1 MRAAAI
7 ARDVTGIV
15 QAKNALSSTRQVA
28 PVASRRIFMDTMAD
42 QRESLSRRLGRLLGL
57 AKPYWKPL
65 SVGTVILV
73 VSSGLN
79 LAIPQALRV
88 LVDDALTGG
97 TMQDINRTAL
107 ILGAIGAGQAVTSG
121 LRYFI
126 FTSTGERIVA
136 DLRRELYRRIVA
148 QEIGFFDGRRTGELV
163 NRLASDTA
171 VVQNAV
177 SVNISMAL
185 RNAAQAVG
193 GFALLFYT
201 SVELTVIM
209 LLAVPPIAV
218 SATLFGKRIRKLSRA
233 AQDALADAGEVAEE
247 TLSGIR
253 TVRAFAHEAREEERY
268 GHAVERSYEVARTRI
283 INIAYF
289 SSGAS
294 LFAFG
299 AIAAVMWYG
308 GRIVVGGD
316 MSVGELMSYILY
328 TGIVAIAF
336 GTLADL
342 WTQFMRATG
351 AAERL
356 FDIIDRAPHIE
367 NRGGERLARVEGR
380 IALDRVSFT
389 YPSRPDVPVLREVS
403 FEVAPG
409 EVVALVGPS
418 GSGKS
423 TMAAL
428 VSRFYD
434 PVEGRVTLDGHDFR
448 TLDATWLRQ
457 QVGVVSQEPILFS
470 TSVADNIRYGRD
482 EASDE
487 EVRAAAA
494 AANAAGF
501 IEGFPEGFQTQVGER
516 GVQLSGGQK
525 QRVAIARALLKD
537 PRVLILDEA
546 TSALDAESEAL
557 VREALDRLM
566 EGRST
571 LVIAHRLSTVKDADR
586 VLVVE
591 NGRIVQEGSHG
602 ELMDDRAGTYRRLV
616 ERQFV
621 EAV

>member
-1 MRAAAI
+1 
-7 ARDVTGIV
+7 
-15 QAKNALSSTRQVA
+15 
-28 PVASRRIFMDTMAD
+28 MAE
-42 QRESLSRRLGRLLGL
+42 QRKSLSERLGRLLGL
-57 AKPYWKPL
+57 ARPYWKSL
-65 SVGTVILV
+65 AIGTVVLV
-73 VSSGLN
+73 ASSALN

-88 LVDDALTGG
+88 LVDDAFSGG
-97 TMQDINRTAL
+97 TLEDINRTAL
-107 ILGAIGAGQAVTSG
+107 ILGAIGGAQAVTTG
-121 LRYFI
+121 IRYFI
-126 FTSTGERIVA
+126 FTTTGERIVA
-136 DLRRELYRRIVA
+136 DLRRRLYQRMVA
-148 QEIGFFDGRRTGELV
+148 QEIGFFDERRTGELV
-163 NRLASDTA
+163 NRLASDTS

-185 RNAAQAVG
+185 RNAAQALG

-201 SVELTVIM
+201 SVELTIVM
-209 LLAVPPIAV
+209 LLAVPPIAI
-218 SATLFGKRIRKLSRA
+218 SATLFGKRIRKLSRS
-233 AQDALADAGEVAEE
+233 AQDALAEAGEVAEE

-268 GHAVERSYEVARTRI
+268 AQSVERSFDVARKRI

-294 LFAFG
+294 LFAFA
-299 AIAAVMWYG
+299 AIATVMWYG
-308 GRIVVGGD
+308 GRIVVAGE

-356 FDIIDRAPHIE
+356 FDIIDREPTIE
-367 NRGGERLARVEGR
+367 NLGGERLERVDGR
-380 IALDRVSFT
+380 IALERLSFT
-389 YPSRPDVPVLREVS
+389 YPSRPDVPVLHGVS

-434 PVEGRVTLDGHDFR
+434 PVDGRVTLDGRDLR
-448 TLDATWLRQ
+448 SLDATWLRR

-482 EASDE
+482 EASDD

-494 AANAAGF
+494 AANALSF
-501 IEGFPEGFQTQVGER
+501 IEGFPEGFETQVGER

-557 VREALDRLM
+557 VRDALKRLM

-571 LVIAHRLSTVKDADR
+571 IVIAHRLSTVKDADR

-602 ELMDDRAGTYRRLV
+602 ELMDDARGTYRRLV
-616 ERQFV
+616 EKQFV

>member
-1 MRAAAI
+1 MSDDR
-7 ARDVTGIV
+7 V
-15 QAKNALSSTRQVA
+15 
-28 PVASRRIFMDTMAD
+28 P
-42 QRESLSRRLGRLLGL
+42 LSRRLGRLLGL
-57 AKPYWKPL
+57 ARPYWKPL
-65 SVGTVILV
+65 ALGTVVLV
-73 VSSGLN
+73 ISSGLN

-88 LVDDALTGG
+88 LVDDALSDGS
-97 TMQDINRTAL
+97 MADINRTAL
-107 ILGAIGAGQAVTSG
+107 ILGAIGGLQAITSG

-126 FTSTGERIVA
+126 FTTTGERIVA
-136 DLRRELYRRIVA
+136 DLRRRLYERMVA
-148 QEIGFFDGRRTGELV
+148 QEIGFFDERRTGELV
-163 NRLASDTA
+163 NRLASDTS

-185 RNAAQAVG
+185 RNAAQAIG
-193 GFALLFYT
+193 GFVLLFYT
-201 SVELTVIM
+201 SVELTVVM
-209 LLAVPPIAV
+209 LLAVPPIAI

-233 AQDALADAGEVAEE
+233 AQDALAEAGEVAEE

-253 TVRAFAHEAREEERY
+253 TVRAFAHEAKEAGRY
-268 GHAVERSYEVARTRI
+268 GASVETSFDVAKKRI
-283 INIAYF
+283 VNIAYF

-294 LFAFG
+294 LFAFS
-299 AIAAVMWYG
+299 AIALVMWYG
-308 GRIVVGGD
+308 GRIVVGGE

-356 FDIIDRAPHIE
+356 FDIIDREPHIE
-367 NRGGERLARVEGR
+367 NRGGDTPSDVDGR
-380 IALDRVSFT
+380 IHLDQVSFT

-403 FEVAPG
+403 LEVAPG

-423 TMAAL
+423 MIASL

-434 PVEGRVTLDGHDFR
+434 PQEGRVLLDQHDIR
-448 TLDATWLRQ
+448 DLDATWLRR

-470 TSVADNIRYGRD
+470 TSVADNIRYGRSS
-482 EASDE
+482 ATDE
-487 EVRAAAA
+487 EVRAAAR
-494 AANAAGF
+494 AANAESF
-501 IEGFPEGFQTQVGER
+501 IVDFPEGFDTQVGER

-537 PRVLILDEA
+537 PKVLILDEA
-546 TSALDAESEAL
+546 TSALDAESESL
-557 VREALDRLM
+557 VREALERLM
-566 EGRST
+566 QGRST

-591 NGRIVQEGSHG
+591 KGAVVQTGSHG
-602 ELMDDRAGTYRRLV
+602 ELMDDAQGTYRRLV
-616 ERQFV
+616 EKQFV
-621 EAV
+621 EAVFQAATPL